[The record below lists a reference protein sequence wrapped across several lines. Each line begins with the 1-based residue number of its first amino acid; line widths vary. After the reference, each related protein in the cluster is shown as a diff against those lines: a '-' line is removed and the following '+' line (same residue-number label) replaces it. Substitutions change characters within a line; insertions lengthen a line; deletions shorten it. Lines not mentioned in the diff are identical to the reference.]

1 MLLEHHIRGCKNGI
15 ILGVILISLN
25 IFIYFFLPHLLHHGL
40 IYNILFYIIFLS
52 FPVLS
57 IIQNGIVFQSFK
69 VLFSIVFLTLCVSL
83 FLFTGFTLLLY
94 NIFDENLIFDYLTSL
109 EDFNKNFGTFNG
121 VTALSNEE
129 FNSIMS
135 KNFSIKNQLNSYI
148 FSLIPC
154 ILYSSLI
161 SLLIKRIYK

>member
-15 ILGVILISLN
+15 TLGVILISLN
-25 IFIYFFLPHLLHHGL
+25 VFIYLFLPHLLHHGL
-40 IYNILFYIIFLS
+40 IYNISFYIIFLS
-52 FPVLS
+52 FPVIS
-57 IIQNGIVFQSFK
+57 IIQTGIILQPFK

-83 FLFTGFTLLLY
+83 FLFTVFTLLLY
-94 NIFDENLIFDYLTSL
+94 NIFDKNLIFDYLASL
-109 EDFNKNFGTFNG
+109 EDFNKSFGTFNG
-121 VTALSNEE
+121 VSPLSKEE

-135 KNFSIKNQLNSYI
+135 KNYSIKNQLNSYI